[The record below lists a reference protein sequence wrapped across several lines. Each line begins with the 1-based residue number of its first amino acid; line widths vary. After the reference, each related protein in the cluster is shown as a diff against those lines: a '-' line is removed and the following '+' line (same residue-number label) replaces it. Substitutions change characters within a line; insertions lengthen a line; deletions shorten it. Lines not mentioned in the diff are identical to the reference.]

1 MTREGAHLKRPQT
14 LGEEIAN
21 SISHGIGL
29 LLALAAV
36 PALILAAVH
45 RGSVLS
51 IVGACVYAT
60 TLVLLY
66 SASTIYHALPQNR
79 AKRVFQVCDHAA
91 VFLLIAGTYTPF
103 TLGVLHGAW
112 GWTLLALVWSL
123 ALLGVLL
130 KSVGV
135 ARYPR
140 LSMCLYLAMGWL
152 VLIAVREV
160 WRHVPVYGLAWLLAG
175 GLAYTFGVVF
185 YAAERVRYSHLVWH
199 LFVLTGSIC
208 HLFAVLW
215 YSA

>member
-1 MTREGAHLKRPQT
+1 METEGAHIKRPQT

-36 PALILAAVH
+36 PVLIIAAVH
-45 RGSVLS
+45 RGSALS
-51 IVGACVYAT
+51 LVGACVYAT

-66 SASTIYHALPQNR
+66 SASTIYHALPPNR

-123 ALLGVLL
+123 ALLGVSL
-130 KSVGV
+130 KTVGV

-140 LSMCLYLAMGWL
+140 LSMCLYLTMGWL

-160 WRHVPVYGLAWLLAG
+160 WLHVPVYGLAWLFAG
-175 GLAYTFGVVF
+175 GLAYTFGVGF
-185 YAAERVRYSHLVWH
+185 YAAERVRYNHLVWH
-199 LFVLTGSIC
+199 LFVLMGSIC